1 MRDELIRSFAT
12 DHGLPLSHVRE
23 FALTIAE
30 QCALLANRFE
40 AEGELECVDVATVEA
55 VGAEIGAAI
64 LQEFSSSNV
73 PREQAALEAGWGT
86 GMPIPVKKR

>member
-64 LQEFSSSNV
+64 LNEFSSANV
-73 PREQAALEAGWGT
+73 PREQTALDAGWRAIGSDT
-86 GMPIPVKKR
+86 DDR